1 MQVYSMNG
9 TNVAILLQD
18 ELNIGEHS
26 INWSGCDDSGAR
38 LPTGIYFY
46 RLMLNNNIYL
56 GKIVLKYY
64 LPDFEYYVNIK
75 QCFLIGI
82 NIKTIYFGCIIFI
95 IPTGIHII
103 VS

>member
-56 GKIVLKYY
+56 GKIVLK
-64 LPDFEYYVNIK
+64 
-75 QCFLIGI
+75 
-82 NIKTIYFGCIIFI
+82 
-95 IPTGIHII
+95 
-103 VS
+103 